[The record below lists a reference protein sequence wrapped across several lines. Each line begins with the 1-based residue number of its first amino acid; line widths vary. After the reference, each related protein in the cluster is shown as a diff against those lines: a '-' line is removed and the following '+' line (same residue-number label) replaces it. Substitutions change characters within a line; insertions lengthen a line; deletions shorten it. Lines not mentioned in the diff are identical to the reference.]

1 MAELAVT
8 ALGADRPGIVAVL
21 AEALHDRG
29 ANVEDIGMTTL
40 EGHFAVLLTV
50 DVDDDPAELEQA
62 LHDACSELGVVVAVR
77 PAVASPLPVATH
89 LLSVVGHDQPGLLAT
104 VTRAV
109 ADTGATIVDLA
120 GRSLPDDDEATYALS
135 LELVVPP
142 DHPELA
148 DHLADACDRLGV
160 DHTLHQVNA
169 EIH

>member
-21 AEALHDRG
+21 AETLHQRG
-29 ANVEDIGMTTL
+29 ANVEDVGMTTL
-40 EGHFAVLLTV
+40 EGHFAVLLQV
-50 DVDDDPAELEQA
+50 DVDDEPADLETA
-62 LHDACSELGVVVAVR
+62 LHQACTDLGVVVAVR
-77 PAVASPLPVATH
+77 PAVTSPLPVATH
-89 LLSVVGHDQPGLLAT
+89 LLSVFGHDQPGLLAT

-120 GRSLPDDDEATYALS
+120 GRTLPENDDATYALS

-160 DHTLHQVNA
+160 DHTLRAVNG
-169 EIH
+169 EVG